1 MAKRAENFDRTA
13 WATGVSPV
21 AKGKVERCWACKG
34 KTDGR
39 SFLVDGLMLCE
50 VCADR
55 SVSGDKPVT
64 GISFAMTMFLGLATM
79 IVITIVYL
87 LMHQSQ
93 A

>member
-1 MAKRAENFDRTA
+1 MAKRAEQFDKTA

-21 AKGKVERCWACKG
+21 AKGRVERCWACKG

-50 VCADR
+50 PCAGR
-55 SVSGDKPVT
+55 SVSGDKPVR
-64 GISFAMTMFLGLATM
+64 GLSLGLTMFLGIATM

-87 LMHQSQ
+87 LMHHNQG
-93 A
+93 